1 MNILKGIGAVLA
13 GIVFIFVT
21 HAGTD
26 TILETAGIFTPPTV
40 GFHTTWMVITAA
52 VYRSIF
58 SVGGGYVTAL
68 VAPEPRMRYV
78 AIFAI
83 IGLVLGGIG
92 AIISIPM
99 GITQTWYPI
108 FLAVTGPVFVWIGGK
123 LRVKKPV
130 DAMI

>member
-1 MNILKGIGAVLA
+1 MA
-13 GIVFIFVT
+13 GIAFIFVT

-26 TILETAGIFTPPTV
+26 TILETTGIFTPPSA

-52 VYRSIF
+52 LYRSIF
-58 SVGGGYVTAL
+58 LVGGGYVTAL

-78 AIFAI
+78 VILAI
-83 IGLVLGGIG
+83 IGLVLGSIG
-92 AIISIPM
+92 AIVSIPM

-123 LRVKKPV
+123 LRVKKAV
-130 DAMI
+130 DAVT